1 MYRRSMYYRSAIV
14 VGLSVIVL
22 AGCIP
27 APSDIGIDY
36 SGPIFRKSEAD
47 TARLSPAGLPPS
59 TTESEPDCALV
70 VEIPTRKRSECG
82 IRRVMARYNSGLQT
96 LYQRRLTDDP
106 TIKGQVV
113 LRMIILADG
122 SVQSCDIASTD
133 IHDTELTRQITAY
146 VRTISFGPLEG
157 VPAWSDTYTLEFSPP
172 GGSRK

>member
-22 AGCIP
+22 TGCIP
-27 APSDIGIDY
+27 APNDIGIDY
-36 SGPIFRKSEAD
+36 SGPIFRKPNAD
-47 TARLSPAGLPPS
+47 AARLVSSALPS
-59 TTESEPDCALV
+59 SATESEPDCAPV

-82 IRRVMARYNSGLQT
+82 IRRIMTRYNSGLQT

-106 TIKGQVV
+106 TLKGQVV

-157 VPAWSDTYTLEFSPP
+157 VPSWSDTYTLAFSPP
-172 GGSRK
+172 DGSRK